1 MIYIQQ
7 AIPGSNEPSVIYGEG
22 LVALSGKVFLT
33 TLIQVADHADID
45 RRLQHRANLSADS
58 GSPAPSPQTDTPHSA
73 PESASP

>member
-7 AIPGSNEPSVIYGEG
+7 ALPGSNEPSVIYGEG

-33 TLIQVADHADID
+33 TLIQTADHADID
-45 RRLQHRANLSADS
+45 RRLQLRANPSADS
-58 GSPAPSPQTDTPHSA
+58 GTPAPSPQTDIPHSA